1 MLLWGLH
8 RPVRSWYGSIPEV
21 PLISVA
27 KIYAL
32 SHRQHGMR
40 LRAPYV
46 RHPAAKINK
55 VLSRLTCHAAVCTP
69 GSGTASSL
77 RSRRGDTAASA
88 EWNRRFRSQRR
99 PAESRRTKPSSRSAS
114 ARVLWHT
121 APLERDTR
129 CSAPRSGGSL
139 RRTRPPVSI
148 TTNVSRGVVPWATL
162 HHRSAAAGRLCLV
175 FTACTARR
183 ALCRIRRARSVAT
196 QRSAVCTPSN
206 LYRAYGHLGG
216 PARSSRRGRV

>member
-1 MLLWGLH
+1 MTRSKEPASRPQRERSYIVHPHFGTAVGASCNPQFIRNIGRVSQIHHPPTDQHHARKMLPWGLH

-139 RRTRPPVSI
+139 RRTRPP
-148 TTNVSRGVVPWATL
+148 SR
-162 HHRSAAAGRLCLV
+162 
-175 FTACTARR
+175 
-183 ALCRIRRARSVAT
+183 
-196 QRSAVCTPSN
+196 
-206 LYRAYGHLGG
+206 
-216 PARSSRRGRV
+216 SRRT